1 MSGYQSRLRLDSGD
15 VMSQFTAIIPVKQ
28 FIRSKTRL
36 SDDPLLRASLAKA
49 FARDVV
55 LATRRSC
62 MIESIVLVT
71 SEDGEQLLGR
81 DHGSVVAEG
90 DIHVVADVP
99 WSTNDALNDALCRGA
114 AWSGRYRPDNPVVVI
129 PADLAAITAGALDEA
144 LAIATT
150 VKTAYVVDAEG
161 TGTTLSTALDAHDL
175 RSLYGPNSAT
185 HHHVVGYSPL
195 ARVDA
200 RLRQDV
206 DTLADLQR
214 AVTLGVGRNT
224 QAAVRSFGLES
235 EPQAPLRTS

>member
-1 MSGYQSRLRLDSGD
+1 
-15 VMSQFTAIIPVKQ
+15 MSQFTAIIPVKQ

-55 LATRRSC
+55 VATRQSC

-71 SEDGEQLLGR
+71 SEKGEQVLGP
-81 DHGSVVAEG
+81 DHGSVVSDG
-90 DIHVVADVP
+90 DIHVVADRS
-99 WSTNDALNDALCRGA
+99 WSTNDSLNDALWRGA
-114 AWSGRYRPDNPVVVI
+114 AWSGRYRPDNPVVII

-150 VKTAYVVDAEG
+150 VETAYVVDAEG
-161 TGTTLSTALDAHDL
+161 TGTTLSTALDARDL
-175 RSLYGPNSAT
+175 HSLYGPNSAT
-185 HHHVVGYSPL
+185 HHHLIGYSPL
-195 ARVDA
+195 DRVDV

-214 AVTLGVGRNT
+214 AMTLGVGSNT
-224 QAAVRSFGLES
+224 QGAVRSFGLEAS
-235 EPQAPLRTS
+235 PRAPLRTS